1 MAKRG
6 RLSAP
11 ISARAS
17 RLESRGSRALGRR
30 LPRGHGRAHMAGAGH
45 ADNRLM
51 AVLPDEYSRVN
62 LSSDPIYRYLHI
74 TKGGPGGVPGRAA
87 EQDLVDSPWLQRLR
101 RIHQLQSAWWVF
113 ATAEHSRFQ
122 HALGAM
128 HLAGEWARHLHPTLS
143 ASCSGTPSIAL
154 VEETMR
160 MAGLLHDVGHG
171 PFGHFFDENYLD
183 TWGVDHEVI
192 GRALITGPLAG
203 LIGEL
208 GASPSAD
215 FEPGEGIDPRWVA
228 YLISARELD
237 GFSPPGWLAAL
248 QPALTGAFSADNMDY
263 VPRDSYICG
272 VSAGPV
278 DVQRILHYS
287 FISERGLTLHAHAAE
302 ALYMF
307 LNSRLYLYHQVYF
320 HRTVRRIDLQ
330 LREVF
335 RPTLAL
341 LLGGNP
347 LERLDSYQSLT
358 EWSLLSDVD
367 RWAREGEGDRLELG
381 RAWAAIV
388 ARKLKWKLVYQ
399 GLSDARDV
407 PAGAFRVTRQEF
419 ASRIRAQL
427 PERLRAIEFEVDVA
441 AQESRAFNPMTETA
455 DILFYEPLE
464 GSYQQSRVLDIFKRL
479 PVRMAL
485 LRIFA

>member
-1 MAKRG
+1 
-6 RLSAP
+6 
-11 ISARAS
+11 
-17 RLESRGSRALGRR
+17 
-30 LPRGHGRAHMAGAGH
+30 MAGQA
-45 ADNRLM
+45 
-51 AVLPDEYSRVN
+51 S
-62 LSSDPIYRYLHI
+62 
-74 TKGGPGGVPGRAA
+74 
-87 EQDLVDSPWLQRLR
+87 EQDLVDSAWLQRLR

-128 HLAGEWARHLHPTLS
+128 HLAGEWARHLYPSLKTSCGDVPS
-143 ASCSGTPSIAL
+143 AQL

-183 TWGVDHEVI
+183 TWGIDHESV

-203 LIGEL
+203 LVGEM
-208 GASPSAD
+208 GASPTAD
-215 FEPGEGIDPRWVA
+215 FEPGEHIDPRWVA
-228 YLISARELD
+228 FLISSEDLE
-237 GFSPPGWLAAL
+237 GFNPPRWLAVL
-248 QPALTGAFSADNMDY
+248 RPALVGAFSADNMDY

-278 DVQRILHYS
+278 DVQRIIHYS
-287 FISERGLTLHAHAAE
+287 FISERGLTLHAHGAE

-335 RPTLAL
+335 RPTVEL

-347 LERLDSYQSLT
+347 LERLDRFQALT

-367 RWAREGEGDRLELG
+367 RWTRDEGAGSARRKLG
-381 RAWAAIV
+381 QAWSDVV
-388 ARKLKWKLVYQ
+388 ARRLKWKLVYQ
-399 GLSDARDV
+399 GHTDARDI
-407 PAGAFRVTRQEF
+407 PNQALSVTRQEF
-419 ASRIRAQL
+419 AQQIREHL
-427 PERLRAIEFEVDVA
+427 PAKLHDIAFEVDVA

-464 GSYQQSRVLDIFKRL
+464 DRYRQSQVLDLFRRL

-485 LRIFA
+485 FRIFAHDETHRRELIKAANEVLGLD

>member
-1 MAKRG
+1 
-6 RLSAP
+6 
-11 ISARAS
+11 
-17 RLESRGSRALGRR
+17 
-30 LPRGHGRAHMAGAGH
+30 MAG
-45 ADNRLM
+45 
-51 AVLPDEYSRVN
+51 E
-62 LSSDPIYRYLHI
+62 
-74 TKGGPGGVPGRAA
+74 AA
-87 EQDLVDSPWLQRLR
+87 EQDVVDSAWLQRLR

-128 HLAGEWARHLHPTLS
+128 HLAGEWARHLY
-143 ASCSGTPSIAL
+143 PSLRVAVDDAPSLPL

-183 TWGVDHEVI
+183 TWGIDHEVI
-192 GRALITGPLAG
+192 GRELIMGPLAD

-208 GASPSAD
+208 GASPNAD
-215 FEPGEGIDPRWVA
+215 FEPGERIDPRWVA
-228 YLISARELD
+228 YLISPQELE
-237 GFSPPGWLAAL
+237 GFAPPKWLGVL
-248 QPALTGAFSADNMDY
+248 RPALVGAYSADNMDY

-278 DVQRILHYS
+278 DVQRIIHYS
-287 FISERGLTLHAHAAE
+287 FISERGLTIHAHGAE

-335 RPTLAL
+335 RPTLEL

-347 LERLDSYQSLT
+347 LDRLDHYQYLT

-367 RWAREGEGDRLELG
+367 RWARADDDAARKELA
-381 RAWAAIV
+381 RAWAAVV
-388 ARKLKWKLVYQ
+388 ARRLKWKLIYQ
-399 GLSDARDV
+399 GHTDAREV
-407 PAGAFRVTRQEF
+407 PTSALSVTRDQF
-419 ASRIRAQL
+419 KQQIREHL
-427 PERLRAIEFEVDVA
+427 PARVRNVVFEVDVA

-464 GSYQQSRVLDIFKRL
+464 DRYQQSRVLDLFRRL

-485 LRIFA
+485 FRIFAHDETHRRELIDAANAVLGLSS

>member
-1 MAKRG
+1 VDVH
-6 RLSAP
+6 S
-11 ISARAS
+11 
-17 RLESRGSRALGRR
+17 
-30 LPRGHGRAHMAGAGH
+30 
-45 ADNRLM
+45 
-51 AVLPDEYSRVN
+51 EYSRVN
-62 LSSDPIYRYLHI
+62 LSSDPIYRYLRI
-74 TKGGPGGVPGRAA
+74 TKSGPGGVRGAAA
-87 EQDLVDSPWLQRLR
+87 EQDLVDAAWLQRLR

-128 HLAGEWARHLHPTLS
+128 HLAGEWARHLYPTLKVVCREVPS
-143 ASCSGTPSIAL
+143 AQL

-183 TWGVDHEVI
+183 TWGIDHEVI
-192 GRALITGPLAG
+192 GRDLITGGLAD
-203 LIGEL
+203 LLGEL
-208 GASPSAD
+208 GASPTAD
-215 FEPGEGIDPRWVA
+215 FEPGERIDPRWVA
-228 YLISARELD
+228 YLISSHDMA
-237 GFSPPGWLAAL
+237 GFRPPDWLEVL
-248 QPALTGAFSADNMDY
+248 RPAMVGAFSADNMDY

-287 FISERGLTLHAHAAE
+287 FISERGLTLHSHAAE

-307 LNSRLYLYHQVYF
+307 LNARLYLYSQVYF

-335 RPTLAL
+335 RPTLDL

-347 LERLDSYQSLT
+347 LERLDRYLGLT

-367 RWAREGEGDRLELG
+367 HWARAEEDGERRELG
-381 RAWAAIV
+381 RAWAAVV
-388 ARKLKWKLVYQ
+388 ARKLKWKLIYQ
-399 GLSDARDV
+399 GNIEARDV
-407 PAGAFRVTRQEF
+407 PTGALALTREQFAGQ
-419 ASRIRAQL
+419 IR
-427 PERLRAIEFEVDVA
+427 ERLPTRLRDIVFEVDVA
-441 AQESRAFNPMTETA
+441 AQESRAFNPITETA
-455 DILFYEPLE
+455 DILFYDPLE
-464 GSYQQSRVLDIFKRL
+464 DRYQQSRVLDLFRRL

-485 LRIFA
+485 FRIFAHDEMHRRELIGAANEVLGLKG

>member
-1 MAKRG
+1 MDQ
-6 RLSAP
+6 
-11 ISARAS
+11 ARS
-17 RLESRGSRALGRR
+17 
-30 LPRGHGRAHMAGAGH
+30 
-45 ADNRLM
+45 
-51 AVLPDEYSRVN
+51 EYSRVN
-62 LSSDPIYRYLHI
+62 LSSDPIYRYLRI
-74 TKGGPGGVPGRAA
+74 TRGGPGGVAGEAS
-87 EQDLVDSPWLQRLR
+87 EQDLVDAAWLQRLR

-128 HLAGEWARHLHPTLS
+128 HLAGEWARHLQPSLVV
-143 ASCSGTPSIAL
+143 SCPETPSAQL

-183 TWGVDHEVI
+183 TWGIDHEDI
-192 GRALITGPLAG
+192 GRALITGPLAD
-203 LIGEL
+203 LVGEL
-208 GASPSAD
+208 GASPTAD
-215 FEPGEGIDPRWVA
+215 FERGERIDPRWVA
-228 YLISARELD
+228 YLISSNELED
-237 GFSPPGWLAAL
+237 FKPPPWLAAL
-248 QPALTGAFSADNMDY
+248 RPALVGAYSADNMDY

-278 DVQRILHYS
+278 DVQRIIHYS
-287 FISERGLTLHAHAAE
+287 FISERGLTLHSHGAE

-335 RPTLAL
+335 RPTLDV

-347 LERLDSYQSLT
+347 LQRLDRFMPLT
-358 EWSLLSDVD
+358 EWSLLSEVD
-367 RWAREGEGDRLELG
+367 RWAHGDGDGPHRELG
-381 RAWAAIV
+381 QAWGAVV
-388 ARKLKWKLVYQ
+388 ARRLKWKLIYQ
-399 GLSDARDV
+399 GHTDARDI
-407 PAGAFRVTRQEF
+407 PSGALSVTREQF
-419 ASRIRAQL
+419 ARELR
-427 PERLRAIEFEVDVA
+427 ERLPTSLREIVFEVDVA

-464 GSYQQSRVLDIFKRL
+464 DSYRQSRVLDLFKRL

-485 LRIFA
+485 FRIFAHDETHRRELIKAANEVLGLTG

>member
-1 MAKRG
+1 MDD
-6 RLSAP
+6 
-11 ISARAS
+11 
-17 RLESRGSRALGRR
+17 AL
-30 LPRGHGRAHMAGAGH
+30 A
-45 ADNRLM
+45 
-51 AVLPDEYSRVN
+51 EYSRVN
-62 LSSDPIYRYLHI
+62 LSSDPIYRYLRI
-74 TKGGPGGVPGRAA
+74 TKGGPDGVRGEAA
-87 EQDLVDSPWLQRLR
+87 EQDLVDAAWLQRLR

-128 HLAGEWARHLHPTLS
+128 HLAGEWTRHLY
-143 ASCSGTPSIAL
+143 PSLKAACPNVPSPQL

-160 MAGLLHDVGHG
+160 MAGLLHDIGHG

-183 TWGVDHEVI
+183 TWGIDHEVI
-192 GRALITGPLAG
+192 GRELITGALADV
-203 LIGEL
+203 LGEL
-208 GASPSAD
+208 GASPTAD
-215 FEPGEGIDPRWVA
+215 FEPGERIDPRWVA
-228 YLISARELD
+228 YLISSHEMPS
-237 GFSPPGWLAAL
+237 FEPPAWVPILR
-248 QPALTGAFSADNMDY
+248 PALIGAFSADNMDY

-278 DVQRILHYS
+278 DVQRIIHYS

-335 RPTLAL
+335 RPTVDL

-347 LERLDSYQSLT
+347 LERLDRYLSLT

-367 RWAREGEGDRLELG
+367 RWSRGDGDGQRRELG
-381 RAWAAIV
+381 QAWADVV
-388 ARKLKWKLVYQ
+388 ARKLKWKLIYQ
-399 GLSDARDV
+399 GLTDARDV
-407 PAGAFRVTRQEF
+407 PSAAMSVTREQF
-419 ASRIRAQL
+419 ASQIREHL
-427 PERLRAIEFEVDVA
+427 PAGLRDIVFEVDVA
-441 AQESRAFNPMTETA
+441 AQESRAFNPMQETA

-464 GSYQQSRVLDIFKRL
+464 DRYRQSRVLDLFRRL

-485 LRIFA
+485 FRIFAHDETHRRELIQAANEVLGLTG

>member
-1 MAKRG
+1 MAD
-6 RLSAP
+6 AT
-11 ISARAS
+11 
-17 RLESRGSRALGRR
+17 
-30 LPRGHGRAHMAGAGH
+30 AG
-45 ADNRLM
+45 
-51 AVLPDEYSRVN
+51 YSRVN
-62 LSSDPIYRYLHI
+62 LFSDPIYRYLRI
-74 TKGGPGGVPGRAA
+74 TKGGPGGVPGESA
-87 EQDLVDSPWLQRLR
+87 EQDLIDASWLQRLR

-128 HLAGEWARHLHPTLS
+128 HLAGEWARHLYPTLKATFRDAPS
-143 ASCSGTPSIAL
+143 AAL

-183 TWGVDHEVI
+183 RWSIDHEVI
-192 GRALITGPLAG
+192 GRALIAGPLARLVAG
-203 LIGEL
+203 L
-208 GASPSAD
+208 GASPIAD
-215 FEPGEGIDPRWVA
+215 FADGERIDPRWVG
-228 YLISARELD
+228 YLISAANLD
-237 GFSPPGWLAAL
+237 GFIAPGWLAAL
-248 QPALTGAFSADNMDY
+248 KPAMVGAYSADNMDY

-272 VSAGPV
+272 VAAGPV

-307 LNSRLYLYHQVYF
+307 LNARLYLYDQVYF

-335 RPTLAL
+335 RPTLDL
-341 LLGGNP
+341 LFGGNP
-347 LERLDSYQSLT
+347 LDRLADYQSLT

-367 RWAREGEGDRLELG
+367 RWTREGDAERRELG

-388 ARKLKWKLVYQ
+388 ARQLKWRLVYQ

-407 PAGAFRVTRQEF
+407 PAGALRVTRDQF
-419 ASRIRAQL
+419 AERIRAEL
-427 PERLRAIEFEVDVA
+427 PERLRGIEFEVDVA

-464 GSYQQSRVLDIFKRL
+464 GTFQQSRVLDLFRRL
-479 PVRMAL
+479 PVQMSL
-485 LRIFA
+485 FRIFARDDSYREELIAAANSVLRPG

>member
-1 MAKRG
+1 VDE
-6 RLSAP
+6 
-11 ISARAS
+11 ARA
-17 RLESRGSRALGRR
+17 
-30 LPRGHGRAHMAGAGH
+30 
-45 ADNRLM
+45 
-51 AVLPDEYSRVN
+51 EYSRVN
-62 LSSDPIYRYLHI
+62 LSSDPIYRYLRI
-74 TKGGPGGVPGRAA
+74 TKGGPGGVAGQAS
-87 EQDLVDSPWLQRLR
+87 EQDLVDSAWLQRLR

-128 HLAGEWARHLHPTLS
+128 HLAGEWARHLYPSLKV
-143 ASCSGTPSIAL
+143 SCPDVPSSQL

-160 MAGLLHDVGHG
+160 IAGLLHDVGHG

-183 TWGVDHEVI
+183 TWGIDHEVI
-192 GRALITGPLAG
+192 GRALITGALADA
-203 LIGEL
+203 IGEL
-208 GASPSAD
+208 GASPTAD
-215 FEPGEGIDPRWVA
+215 FDAGDRIDPRWVA
-228 YLISARELD
+228 YLISSRDLE
-237 GFSPPGWLAAL
+237 GFEPPPWVAVLR
-248 QPALTGAFSADNMDY
+248 PALIGAFSADNMDY

-278 DVQRILHYS
+278 DVQRIVHYS
-287 FISERGLTLHAHAAE
+287 FISDRGLTLHAHGAE

-335 RPTLAL
+335 RPTIELV
-341 LLGGNP
+341 LGGNP
-347 LERLDSYQSLT
+347 LDRLDRFQALT

-367 RWAREGEGDRLELG
+367 RWAHGDGDAKRRELG
-381 RAWAAIV
+381 EAWAAVV
-388 ARKLKWKLVYQ
+388 ARRLKWRLIYQ
-399 GLSDARDV
+399 GHTDARDI
-407 PAGAFRVTRQEF
+407 PAQALSVTRQEF
-419 ASRIRAQL
+419 AQLIRGHL
-427 PERLRAIEFEVDVA
+427 PAGLRDVEFEVDVA

-464 GSYQQSRVLDIFKRL
+464 DRYQQSRVLDLFRRL

-485 LRIFA
+485 FRIFARDESHRQELIRAANEVLGLA

>member
-1 MAKRG
+1 MDE
-6 RLSAP
+6 
-11 ISARAS
+11 ARA
-17 RLESRGSRALGRR
+17 
-30 LPRGHGRAHMAGAGH
+30 
-45 ADNRLM
+45 
-51 AVLPDEYSRVN
+51 EYSRVN
-62 LSSDPIYRYLHI
+62 LSSDPIYRYLRI
-74 TKGGPGGVPGRAA
+74 TKGGPGGVAGQAS
-87 EQDLVDSPWLQRLR
+87 EQDLVDAAWLQRLR

-128 HLAGEWARHLHPTLS
+128 HLAGEWARHLYPSLKV
-143 ASCSGTPSIAL
+143 SCPDVPSSQL

-160 MAGLLHDVGHG
+160 IAGLLHDVGHG

-183 TWGVDHEVI
+183 TWGIDHEVV
-192 GRALITGPLAG
+192 GRALITGALADA
-203 LIGEL
+203 IGEL
-208 GASPSAD
+208 GASPTAD
-215 FEPGEGIDPRWVA
+215 FDAGDRIDPRWVA
-228 YLISARELD
+228 YLISSRDLE
-237 GFSPPGWLAAL
+237 GFEPPPWVAVLR
-248 QPALTGAFSADNMDY
+248 PALIGAFSADNMDY

-278 DVQRILHYS
+278 DVQRIVHYS
-287 FISERGLTLHAHAAE
+287 FISDRGLTLHAHGAE

-335 RPTLAL
+335 RPTIELV
-341 LLGGNP
+341 LGGNP
-347 LERLDSYQSLT
+347 LDRLDRFQALT

-367 RWAREGEGDRLELG
+367 RWAHGDGDAKRRELG
-381 RAWAAIV
+381 EAWAAVV
-388 ARKLKWKLVYQ
+388 ARRLKWRLIYQ
-399 GLSDARDV
+399 GHTDARDI
-407 PAGAFRVTRQEF
+407 PAQALSVTRQEF
-419 ASRIRAQL
+419 AQLIRGHL
-427 PERLRAIEFEVDVA
+427 PAGLRDIEFEVDVA

-464 GSYQQSRVLDIFKRL
+464 DRYQQSRVLDLFRRL

-485 LRIFA
+485 FRIFARDESHRQELIRAANEVLGLA

>member
-1 MAKRG
+1 MAERTTG
-6 RLSAP
+6 
-11 ISARAS
+11 
-17 RLESRGSRALGRR
+17 
-30 LPRGHGRAHMAGAGH
+30 
-45 ADNRLM
+45 
-51 AVLPDEYSRVN
+51 EYSRVN
-62 LSSDPIYRYLHI
+62 LFSDPIYRYLRI
-74 TKGGPGGVPGRAA
+74 SKGGPGGVPGETS
-87 EQDLVDSPWLQRLR
+87 EQDLVDSAWLQRLR

-128 HLAGEWARHLHPTLS
+128 HLAGEWARHLYPTLKS
-143 ASCSGTPSIAL
+143 VHPDAPSLAL

-160 MAGLLHDVGHG
+160 AAGLLHDVGHG

-183 TWGVDHEVI
+183 EWSIDHETI
-192 GRALITGPLAG
+192 GRALVVGPLARLVQG
-203 LIGEL
+203 LA
-208 GASPSAD
+208 ASPSAD
-215 FEPGEGIDPRWVA
+215 FEPGERVDPRWVA
-228 YLISARELD
+228 YLISAADLE
-237 GFSPPGWLAAL
+237 GFSAPAWLAAL
-248 QPALTGAFSADNMDY
+248 KPAMVGPFSADNMDY

-272 VSAGPV
+272 VAAGPV

-287 FISERGLTLHAHAAE
+287 FISEHGLTVHAHAAE

-307 LNSRLYLYHQVYF
+307 LSARLYLYHQVYF

-335 RPTLAL
+335 RPTLQL

-347 LERLDSYQSLT
+347 LKRLEAYQALT

-367 RWAREGEGDRLELG
+367 RWARLTDDSQRRELG

-399 GLSDARDV
+399 GLSDAREI
-407 PAGAFRVTRQEF
+407 PAGALRVTREEF
-419 ASRIRAQL
+419 ARDIRARL
-427 PERLRAIEFEVDVA
+427 PRGLRNVEFEVDVA

-455 DILFYEPLE
+455 GILLYEPLE
-464 GSYQQSRVLDIFKRL
+464 GTFQQSRVLDLFRRL
-479 PVRMAL
+479 PVQMSL
-485 LRIFA
+485 FRIFARDDAHRSELIQAANEVLSRD